1 MKRPG
6 SCASHMHPCTAG
18 GATQGLL
25 PHERGPC
32 APASVET
39 AVQTARLVL
48 RKMSPTAVL
57 NLSQDSVHPVAGQS
71 PGTRGA
77 VSTSLSLRHYPYHP
91 VWGSIE
97 SISQKGFPPSEA
109 TDLGKR
115 GGCAETSCHAMGS
128 GTRQSWSYC
137 GCKER
142 CDVGA
147 EPKVCFQ
154 E

>member
-109 TDLGKR
+109 YRLGKTR
-115 GGCAETSCHAMGS
+115 GLCRDLMPRNGFRNQTKLELLWLQREM
-128 GTRQSWSYC
+128 
-137 GCKER
+137 
-142 CDVGA
+142 
-147 EPKVCFQ
+147 
-154 E
+154 

>member
-1 MKRPG
+1 MDEASRFLRQPHAPLHSRWGHPG
-6 SCASHMHPCTAG
+6 PAPPRE
-18 GATQGLL
+18 GAL
-25 PHERGPC
+25 R
-32 APASVET
+32 PASVET

-109 TDLGKR
+109 YRLGKTR
-115 GGCAETSCHAMGS
+115 GLCRDLMPRNGFRNQTKLELLWLQREM
-128 GTRQSWSYC
+128 
-137 GCKER
+137 
-142 CDVGA
+142 
-147 EPKVCFQ
+147 
-154 E
+154 